1 VCQKSVLSTCSRAP
15 WPDHNSLERVTD
27 ELFTKSNKARALN
40 DNVVCQCYDTNYRI
54 FDMAFTEYYMTLGDV
69 P

>member
-1 VCQKSVLSTCSRAP
+1 MCQKSVLSTCSRAP

-40 DNVVCQCYDTNYRI
+40 DNVVCQCYDTN
-54 FDMAFTEYYMTLGDV
+54 
-69 P
+69 